1 MVLQIS
7 EPSENCIQ
15 TVKDMSRNKEVND
28 YQKLHVIIKLKLV
41 TVRYD
46 CCSDVVYILTGF
58 PACLSVSEKLCIILN
73 YLQRWGSWN
82 TKPPKQK
89 LLEVQLTL
97 LKDTDMLHAKAGV
110 VRVNILPGRFG
121 INRWWQEKKHV
132 IQSTKNDEEQWEQH
146 SKNTPVNHKLILF
159 SP

>member
-1 MVLQIS
+1 MFICQWKIMY
-7 EPSENCIQ
+7 N
-15 TVKDMSRNKEVND
+15 
-28 YQKLHVIIKLKLV
+28 
-41 TVRYD
+41 
-46 CCSDVVYILTGF
+46 
-58 PACLSVSEKLCIILN
+58 ILN

-110 VRVNILPGRFG
+110 VHVNILPGRFG
-121 INRWWQEKKHV
+121 INRWWQEKEHV